1 MPNISKN
8 KKVIQAQ
15 NIHKYYSIGDSRIH
29 VLKGIDIAVY
39 EKEFVVI
46 MGESGSGK
54 STLMHILG
62 LLDRFDKGKLL
73 IKGVDVKKLKDRHL
87 SKFRGA
93 HIGFVFQNFNLLAKY
108 SVLDN
113 VLLPTEYV
121 HVPNAKQKAIDLL
134 KRLGL
139 GHRINY
145 KPNKLSGGQRQRVA
159 IARALITDP
168 ALILADEP
176 TGNLDS
182 QTGHAIMELFKEL
195 NDSGKTIVLI
205 THNPKMRKW
214 GHRTIYLKDGKI
226 VDKLDY

>member
-1 MPNISKN
+1 MPNILKN
-8 KKVIQAQ
+8 KKVIQAK
-15 NIHKYYSIGDSRIH
+15 NIHKYYSIGDSRFH
-29 VLKGIDIAVY
+29 VLKGIDITVY

-62 LLDRFDKGKLL
+62 LLDRFDRGRLL
-73 IKGVDVKKLKDRHL
+73 INGVDVKKLKDRHL
-87 SKFRGA
+87 SRFRGA

-121 HVPNAKQKAIDLL
+121 HVSNARQKAINLL

-139 GHRINY
+139 NHRINY

-195 NDSGKTIVLI
+195 SDNGKTIVLI

-214 GHRTIYLKDGKI
+214 GNRTIYLKDGKI